1 MQFLLSFFFIV
12 INFSLQHSRYKG
24 EILKFSLTVFT
35 ESFGEE
41 ELLGNT
47 CSISF
52 GLHDINIDAHNF
64 YNLAKKEEENSTIK
78 FLFLSVD
85 DYERSLSFLSEA
97 CNGNKYVD
105 ASMKRHAAFPSTPNK
120 LWVRSI
126 TCFCQNCFGHL
137 SSLKQ
142 HAMVGEW
149 LICSERGIP

>member
-1 MQFLLSFFFIV
+1 M
-12 INFSLQHSRYKG
+12 
-24 EILKFSLTVFT
+24 KFSLTVFT

-97 CNGNKYVD
+97 CNGIKYVD
-105 ASMKRHAAFPSTPNK
+105 ALMKLHAAFSSTPNK
-120 LWVRSI
+120 LWVRDTS
-126 TCFCQNCFGHL
+126 CFCQSCFGHL

-142 HAMVGEW
+142 YGMVGKW
-149 LICSERGIP
+149 LICSK